1 MLQKVLKIGN
11 SLGVTLPN
19 NFVEKNKI
27 KGGSQIS
34 VVHSNGSI
42 TYSSHIPES
51 TKYEAVSDAEFLDI
65 VKEVESK
72 YKGALDELA
81 KLS

>member
-19 NFVEKNKI
+19 DFVEKNKI
-27 KGGSQIS
+27 KGGSKIS
-34 VVHSNGSI
+34 VIHSNGSI

-51 TKYEAVSDAEFLDI
+51 TKYEAVSDIEFLDI

-72 YKGALDELA
+72 YKSALDELA
-81 KLS
+81 KLP

>member
-19 NFVEKNKI
+19 DFVEKNKI
-27 KGGSQIS
+27 KGGSKIS
-34 VVHSNGSI
+34 VIHSNSSI

-51 TKYEAVSDAEFLDI
+51 TKYETVSDTEFLDI

-72 YKGALDELA
+72 YKDALDELA
-81 KLS
+81 KLP